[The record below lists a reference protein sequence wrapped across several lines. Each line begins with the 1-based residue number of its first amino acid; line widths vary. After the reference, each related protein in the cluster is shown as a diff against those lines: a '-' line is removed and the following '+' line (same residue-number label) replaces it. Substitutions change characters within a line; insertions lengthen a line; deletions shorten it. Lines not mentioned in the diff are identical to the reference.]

1 MRSSSSRTAERS
13 LSYRESTGDA
23 HVHLGQDGHK
33 GTPVATTANKPSKSH
48 SGSRQ
53 YRHEF
58 STGNPQSA
66 RHHGKD
72 LLTYIAGQI
81 RYLY

>member
-1 MRSSSSRTAERS
+1 MADRRIKEFHVCLIHSRQTI
-13 LSYRESTGDA
+13 
-23 HVHLGQDGHK
+23 
-33 GTPVATTANKPSKSH
+33 ANKPSKSH

-58 STGNPQSA
+58 ATGNPQSA
-66 RHHGKD
+66 KHHGKD
-72 LLTYIAGQI
+72 FLTYIAGQI